1 MRRLAVPQRWSRVIA
16 LVEALEPGDL
26 EPGVYFTSEEL
37 DLAPHFSLAQR
48 RDEWLAARLAAKLLA
63 VELGICRTAAE
74 CRIER
79 SGRAPEI
86 VLAEGIAPVSL
97 SISHSHGKGAAAIM
111 QQSAGID
118 LEGMRPIEPRVER
131 FFLHPEEIAM
141 REGLTVPDA
150 SLHLWSAK
158 EAALKASGCETF
170 KDLALSLEAERDNGV
185 ELTFQWSQVSGFV
198 ETERIEED
206 FVLALAAK
214 E

>member
-26 EPGVYFTSEEL
+26 APGVYFTAEEL
-37 DLAPHFSLAQR
+37 ELAPHFSLTQR

-63 VELGICRTAAE
+63 VELGIVRTALE

-79 SGRAPEI
+79 SGRTPEI
-86 VLAEGIAPVSL
+86 VLAGGIAPVSL

-111 QQSAGID
+111 QRSAGVD
-118 LEGMRPIEPRVER
+118 LEGIRTIEPRVER

-141 REGLTVPDA
+141 RESLTVPDA
-150 SLHLWSAK
+150 SIHLWSAK
-158 EAALKASGCETF
+158 EAAIKASGCETF
-170 KDLALSLEAERDNGV
+170 KDLVLTLDAERDIGV
-185 ELTFQWSQVSGFV
+185 ELTFRWGQVSGVV